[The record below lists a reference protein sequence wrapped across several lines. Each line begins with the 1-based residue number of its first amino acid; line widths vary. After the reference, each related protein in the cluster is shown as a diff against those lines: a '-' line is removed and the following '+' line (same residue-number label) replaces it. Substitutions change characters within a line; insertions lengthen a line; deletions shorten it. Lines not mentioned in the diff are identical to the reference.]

1 MKKEKGGTQAG
12 RIYERPRGHGGKST
26 RQKQDEVIETR
37 LGQLTQRRACDLIG
51 EKGLMTRRDRD
62 RLLQNSVI
70 SFVPVTR
77 QPGCTLVFEGL
88 WLWGCDHMA
97 GRSRLMCRE
106 WSSLILSVTA
116 SMVRGSFGG

>member
-1 MKKEKGGTQAG
+1 
-12 RIYERPRGHGGKST
+12 
-26 RQKQDEVIETR
+26 
-37 LGQLTQRRACDLIG
+37 
-51 EKGLMTRRDRD
+51 MTRRDRD
-62 RLLQNSVI
+62 RLVAKLSY

-77 QPGCTLVFEGL
+77 QPGCILVFEGL